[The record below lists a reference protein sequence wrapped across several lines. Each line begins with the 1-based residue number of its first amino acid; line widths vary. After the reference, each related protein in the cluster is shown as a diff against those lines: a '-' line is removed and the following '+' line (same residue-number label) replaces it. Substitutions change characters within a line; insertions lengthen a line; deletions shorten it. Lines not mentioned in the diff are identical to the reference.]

1 MIIEI
6 ARHSRS
12 RSKRIA
18 DVLGELM
25 AKSKLETLTR
35 QYLGCVGVLQ
45 GIDDAVQHLRVD
57 DTLRVVMSSI
67 CATKTVAI
75 VDVFVEWYTGAAE
88 KNAAV
93 RRWDAKNREL
103 MKAKFEAGGI
113 ELGG

>member
-1 MIIEI
+1 
-6 ARHSRS
+6 
-12 RSKRIA
+12 
-18 DVLGELM
+18 M

-35 QYLGCVGVLQ
+35 QYLGCVAVLQ
-45 GIDDAVQHLRVD
+45 GIDDVVQHLRVD

-75 VDVFVEWYTGAAE
+75 VDVFVEWYSGAVE

-113 ELGG
+113 ELGGLD